1 MPGLKLKALLSPKSS
16 GAIALTTLLAAM
28 GNNTCIADASGK
40 PLLGHLPAEAHNGSP
55 RAPVIY
61 DGATLGFV
69 FGPSPAAGALA
80 SLLSHLAAR
89 ELENRALASE
99 VLHLYREL
107 HLIEQLSEELAAVLD
122 LSAVGESALAQARR
136 LIPAT
141 HGSVLVFEKP
151 GSSLRR
157 VASFEDSSDA
167 GGVPAPLAPGSRFAA
182 AILERGTGEIVNH
195 YGRDRAVG
203 AEQKPAALIAAP
215 LRAGQRTVGLI
226 ALANTAEGA
235 SYSAADLKLLN
246 TISLQTA
253 AAVENSLLCV
263 EMVGAAR
270 DREQLATIQR
280 ELETART
287 IQHLLVPRT
296 FPPFPERTDFDLHA
310 QMTSARAVG
319 GDFFDFF
326 LIDEDRLGV
335 VIGDVS
341 GKGIPAALFMA
352 VTRTQLKTTAL
363 RNMPPADCFCE
374 VNRFLVRERVSTMFA
389 TCFYGLLNL
398 RSGEFQYCNAGHN
411 PPYLLRAEGKTAE
424 PVTNVG
430 GIPLGLFDGPG
441 YAGSSLHL
449 GIGDTLFLYTDGV
462 PEAQNAAEDDFTD
475 GRLIATLGASPF
487 LDCSN
492 LIGHVTREVTTFA
505 GDAPQS
511 DDITMLCIRR
521 LSNGLSQLVGSS

>member
-1 MPGLKLKALLSPKSS
+1 MPGLKLKALLSPRSS
-16 GAIALTTLLAAM
+16 GAMALSGLLEAM
-28 GNNTCIADASGK
+28 GNNTCIADAAGK
-40 PLLGHLPAEAHNGSP
+40 PLLGHLPELSSQSL
-55 RAPVIY
+55 RAPVLAD
-61 DGATLGFV
+61 DGAPLGFV
-69 FGPSPAAGALA
+69 IGPSAAANALA
-80 SLLSHLAAR
+80 SLLGHLAAR

-99 VLHLYREL
+99 VLHLYREV
-107 HLIEQLSEELAAVLD
+107 HLIEQLSEQLAAVLN

-141 HGSVLVFEKP
+141 HGSILVLEKSD
-151 GSSLRR
+151 SSLRS
-157 VASFEDSSDA
+157 VASFGNGFVDSADMP
-167 GGVPAPLAPGSRFAA
+167 GPLAPDSRLTT

-195 YGRDRAVG
+195 CGPDPCASGSERNLTAW
-203 AEQKPAALIAAP
+203 IAAP
-215 LRAGQRTVGLI
+215 LRAGQRAVGLI

-235 SYSAADLKLLN
+235 TYSAADLKLLN

-253 AAVENSLLCV
+253 AAIENSLLCL

-280 ELETART
+280 ELDTART

-326 LIDEDRLGV
+326 LIDEDRLGI

-341 GKGIPAALFMA
+341 GKGIPAALYMA
-352 VTRTQLKTTAL
+352 VTRTQIKTTAL
-363 RNMPPADCFCE
+363 RNLTPAECLAE

-411 PPYLLRAEGKTAE
+411 PPYLVRGDGRVVEAMSD
-424 PVTNVG
+424 VG
-430 GIPLGLFDGPG
+430 GIPMGLFDGPG
-441 YAGSSLHL
+441 YAGSSLQL
-449 GIGDTLFLYTDGV
+449 QVGDTLFLYTDGV
-462 PEAQNAAEDDFTD
+462 PEAQNEAEDDFTD
-475 GRLIATLGASPF
+475 ARLMATLRE
-487 LDCSN
+487 CSALGCRD
-492 LIGHVTREVTTFA
+492 LIGHVTREVTAFTGGA
-505 GDAPQS
+505 QQS

-521 LSNGLSQLVGSS
+521 LSDGVEALER